1 MKTALVIS
9 GGGCKGAFAVGAIE
23 WLLELDLQFDIIV
36 GTSTGA
42 LIAPLVAAG
51 RFSAIYDIYSNVTT
65 KQIIKPYC
73 WLTLPWRSALY
84 NDRGLRRIINR
95 NYTSLVHQT
104 LNSGKVEVRVCTV
117 SLNTGEV
124 CYWDPKQLGRST
136 FMRALSASSNQPGLM
151 QPVQVLRGEDYH
163 VDGGVREIAP
173 IQKAVELGARR
184 IIAIVLEREEVA
196 MAPGDFTRIPQ
207 VLLRTLSLMFTET
220 RKNDIDIVRKMSGVD
235 LTVIRPKTHL
245 VDNDLEFK
253 PEVMRD
259 MIKKGRQ
266 RADEVLRSRV

>member
-1 MKTALVIS
+1 MKTALVVS

-42 LIAPLVAAG
+42 LIAPLIAAR
-51 RFSAIYDIYSNVTT
+51 RFSTLYNIYSNVTT

-84 NDRGLRRIINR
+84 NDRGLRRIINH
-95 NYTSLVHQT
+95 NYTAEVHQR
-104 LNSGKVEVRVCTV
+104 LNDIDTEVRVCTV
-117 SLNTGEV
+117 SLNTGGV
-124 CYWDPKQLGRST
+124 CYWDPKQHDRPT
-136 FMRALSASSNQPGLM
+136 FTRALSASSNQPGLM
-151 QPVQVLRGEDYH
+151 RPVQVLKGEDYH

-184 IIAIVLEREEVA
+184 IIAIVLEREDVA
-196 MAPGDFTRIPQ
+196 MAPGKFTRIPT

-220 RKNDIDIVRKMSGVD
+220 RKNDIDIVRKMPSVD

-245 VDNDLEFK
+245 TDNDLEFK
-253 PEVMRD
+253 PEIMRQ
-259 MIKKGRQ
+259 MIKKGYK
-266 RADEVLRSRV
+266 RAKHVIPTT